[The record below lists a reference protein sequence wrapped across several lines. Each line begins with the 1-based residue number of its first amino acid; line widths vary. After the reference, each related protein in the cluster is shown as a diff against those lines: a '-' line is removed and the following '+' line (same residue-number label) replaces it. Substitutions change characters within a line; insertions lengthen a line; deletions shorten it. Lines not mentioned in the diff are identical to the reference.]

1 MSSNPKT
8 EEQGQKPA
16 FPWGVCVGAISGN
29 NDNAAKHNLLL
40 PTRAGGLIVT
50 GDQSSQ
56 DSLARLIET
65 AALSLVDAMPH
76 RSVEVHVIDH
86 SIRKRFPR
94 LAELATLRQYRI
106 HDNRE
111 SARKALDDCEAL
123 ARYRHHELL
132 DTDTPTLDAY
142 HQTSRGQERYRILII
157 SLDDFPK
164 AKEEK
169 DQFLTLCDAAFE
181 AGIYMLAYCNS
192 DYTSDDQEKQGIPVA
207 ELLPKRYPS
216 IKVVNGK
223 LEMLPHND
231 LSALLEHFQ
240 AHQLYPLE
248 PSIDLKSILERRRL
262 IAEQANDGQRDFLV
276 VPVGTTP
283 DGRRNIE
290 FRLGA
295 LSDCNNA
302 FLVGMSG
309 SGKTTLLNHL
319 ILGIAERYNSDE
331 LRLYLMDYK
340 DGVEF
345 QVFSEHPNVERIFL
359 DNRDLDAAHQLLESF
374 VATIDERGSMFRSAG
389 VKDIEGW
396 NARASNGAAGGN
408 ERLPRLLLII
418 DETQRLL
425 TDNAA
430 GRKFNALLKDVVKRG
445 RSFGVHMLLA
455 TQTLVNLSIERD
467 VMTQI
472 ALRIAFKL
480 NTDDDCARIFNY
492 NNLAPQRLDRYEFI
506 YNPDSG
512 YRDANQRGKSLPYLE
527 PSEIGTRIATI
538 RAKRDTTHKL
548 TPEVVSSIGK
558 HISPVVPRTPSTQGF
573 ELPGVTARTEAPAW
587 ASAKPAV
594 NTKRNQQ
601 HEALLAMFLQQQAD
615 DNARN
620 TPLTETPLSGA

>member
-1 MSSNPKT
+1 MSSNSKT
-8 EEQGQKPA
+8 QEQGQKPA
-16 FPWGVCVGAISGN
+16 FPWGVCVGIIGGSSTTG
-29 NDNAAKHNLLL
+29 AKPNLLF
-40 PTRAGGLIVT
+40 PTRTGGLLVT
-50 GDQSSQ
+50 ADQSNQESQ
-56 DSLARLIET
+56 ARLIET
-65 AALSLVDAMPH
+65 AALSIVDAMPH
-76 RSVEVHVIDH
+76 RGVEVHVIDH

-94 LAELATLRQYRI
+94 LAELASLRQYRI

-132 DTDTPTLDAY
+132 DADTPTLDAY
-142 HQTSRGQERYRILII
+142 HQTSRGLERYRILLVN
-157 SLDDFPK
+157 LDDFPR

-169 DQFLTLCDAAFE
+169 DQLLTLCDAAFE
-181 AGIYMLAYCNS
+181 AGIYVLAYCNS
-192 DYTSDDQEKQGIPVA
+192 DLAHDDQEKPGIPVV
-207 ELLPKRYPS
+207 ELLAKRYPS
-216 IKVVNGK
+216 ISLVNDK
-223 LEMLPHND
+223 LEIPPHID
-231 LSALLEHFQ
+231 LSPLLEHLQRHQWHPQ
-240 AHQLYPLE
+240 A
-248 PSIDLKSILERRRL
+248 PSIDLMSILGRRKQ
-262 IAEQANDGQRDFLV
+262 IAEQASDGQRDFLV

-283 DGRRNIE
+283 DGRRDIE

-345 QVFSEHPNVERIFL
+345 QVFAGHPNVERIFL

-374 VATIDERGSMFRSAG
+374 VATIDERGAMFRAAG
-389 VKDIEGW
+389 VKDIDGW
-396 NARASNGAAGGN
+396 NTRLTPENG
-408 ERLPRLLLII
+408 EIQRLPRLMLII
-418 DETQRLL
+418 DEAQRLL

-430 GRKFNALLKDVVKRG
+430 GRKFNGLLKDVVKRG

-467 VMTQI
+467 LMTQI

-480 NTDDDCARIFNY
+480 NSDDDCARIFNY

-527 PSEIGTRIATI
+527 PSEISARITAI
-538 RAKRDTTHKL
+538 RAKRPGAQKL
-548 TPEVVSSIGK
+548 TPEVVSTVGGAIA
-558 HISPVVPRTPSTQGF
+558 PTAPRTPSTEGF
-573 ELPGVTARTEAPAW
+573 ELPGAAEQIKAPTW
-587 ASAKPAV
+587 ASAKPSA
-594 NTKRNQQ
+594 NKMRNQQ
-601 HEALLAMFLQQQAD
+601 HEALLAMLLQQQAD
-615 DNARN
+615 ASSRT
-620 TPLTETPLSGA
+620 TPLNETPLSGA